1 MNTLNGS
8 PTLSRERQGDYVL
21 ALDGLEFAF
30 PVRQLEEIKR
40 LNQEGHGYKEISKK
54 VRRNR
59 YEVIIALLE
68 ICRQG
73 NSVGHIGGWRN
84 IRSGCKCN
92 TKNQSEK

>member
-40 LNQEGHGYKEISKK
+40 LNNEGYGYKEISKK
-54 VRRNR
+54 VRRNK

-68 ICRQG
+68 INRQG
-73 NSVGHIGGWRN
+73 HEVGHIGGWKNVKRC
-84 IRSGCKCN
+84 GCKAVV
-92 TKNQSEK
+92 KKI